1 MESDF
6 KTVISSAIV
15 RLLRPLVRIL
25 LRNGIPYG
33 TFADFARWTYV
44 DVASKEFNI
53 PGKQQTTSR
62 VSVLTGLSRKEVKK
76 VKENFKAEDPGT
88 TERYNRS
95 ARVIGGWI
103 KDARFLDKKGAP
115 IELPFE
121 DGEDSFSTLVKA
133 YSGDIPVRAML
144 DEMIRTGVV
153 KQINGRIQLLTRGY
167 IVKRGDAEILNILG
181 SDVSEL
187 IGTIDHN
194 IISEPDDAFL
204 QRKTSYDN
212 IPEESL
218 PEVRKVVSKMGKDLI
233 ESVDKIISKHDRD
246 INPALEGKG
255 RKKTGLGVFY
265 FE

>member
-1 MESDF
+1 MKDEF
-6 KTVISSAIV
+6 QTVISSAIV

-33 TFADFARWTYV
+33 TFAEFSRWTYV

-53 PGKQQTTSR
+53 PDKKQTTSR

-76 VKENFKAEDPGT
+76 IKETFKTDDLGA

-103 KDARFLDKKGAP
+103 KDKRFLDKKGLP
-115 IELPFE
+115 RELPFE
-121 DGEDSFSTLVKA
+121 GGEDSFLTLVKDF
-133 YSGDIPVRAML
+133 SGDIPARAIL
-144 DEMIRTGVV
+144 DEMLRTGVV
-153 KQINGRIQLLTRGY
+153 KRINGRIQLLSRGY
-167 IVKRGDAEILNILG
+167 IVKRGDAEMLNILG
-181 SDVSEL
+181 TDVSEL

-194 IISEPDDAFL
+194 LISEPYDALL

-218 PEVRKVVSKMGKDLI
+218 PEVRKVVSKMGKDFI
-233 ESVDKIISKHDRD
+233 ESVDKVISKHDRD
-246 INPALEGKG
+246 VNPSLEGSG
-255 RKKTGLGVFY
+255 RRRAGLGVFY